1 MGLVM
6 AAILA
11 VMVCGAY
18 FALDPRWIPITAV
31 VVRGDLRNL
40 SREQLERAVEE
51 HIGGGFFSVDLD
63 AVRNAALGLAWVK
76 DVAVRRHWPE
86 RLTIDVREREVVA
99 RWAMGGLVD
108 ADGVLFNPLDARVPP
123 DLPELSGPEGT
134 QGLLLR
140 RYREISGW
148 IAPFGHRIARLTMSG
163 RRSWRSD
170 LTDGMKLNLGR
181 EPSEDGVRHF
191 FRSLPV
197 ILEQG
202 GEGINAVDLRYPN
215 GFAIERRRSADG
227 GGNNKHE

>member
-11 VMVCGAY
+11 VMVWGAY
-18 FALDPRWIPITAV
+18 LALDPRRMPITAV

-40 SREQLERAVEE
+40 SREQMERAVAE

-86 RLTIDVREREVVA
+86 RLTIDVREREAMA

-108 ADGVLFNPLDARVPP
+108 AEGVLFNPLDGRVPP
-123 DLPELSGPEGT
+123 NLTELSGPEGM
-134 QGLLLR
+134 QDLLLR

-148 IAPFGHRIARLTMSG
+148 IAPFGHRIERVTMSE
-163 RRSWRSD
+163 RRSWRLD
-170 LTDGMKLNLGR
+170 LADGMKLVLGR
-181 EPSEDGVRHF
+181 EPSEGGVRNF
-191 FRSLPV
+191 FRSLPA

-202 GEGINAVDLRYPN
+202 GGAITAVDLRYPN
-215 GFAIERRRSADG
+215 GFAIERRRSAGDG
-227 GGNNKHE
+227 GE